1 MFWIIKA
8 FIPLLKKASDF
19 NNSQP
24 LGVQRATIVNMSS
37 VLGSIQ
43 ENVQGGLYAY
53 RMSKVALNM
62 STKSMSID
70 LKNEKILCVAMHP
83 GWVKTDMGGSH
94 APLTIDT
101 SCTQM
106 VETILGLNE
115 AHNGAFIQ
123 YDGKQ
128 LPW

>member
-1 MFWIIKA
+1 
-8 FIPLLKKASDF
+8 
-19 NNSQP
+19 
-24 LGVQRATIVNMSS
+24 MSS
-37 VLGSIQ
+37 VLGSIHD
-43 ENVQGGLYAY
+43 NVQGGLYAY

-70 LKNEKILCVAMHP
+70 LKNEKILCIAMHP

-101 SCTQM
+101 SCKQM

-115 AHNGAFIQ
+115 AHNGTFVQ

-128 LPW
+128 MAW